1 VLSRS
6 MVKRLLSVARY
17 SVLRTVLIPLSIQL
31 EVLDTSGAEQFTSL
45 HEVYIK
51 VGDQPYVPSPLP

>member
-1 VLSRS
+1 
-6 MVKRLLSVARY
+6 M
-17 SVLRTVLIPLSIQL
+17 QL

-51 VGDQPYVPSPLP
+51 VSQRQRFSSGANADLRNSQDVGSYSSLGMA

>member
-1 VLSRS
+1 